1 MGMEHLILSILNRLS
16 PEDFLILAVIFIL
29 YIENKCDK
37 TFLIIMFL
45 VFLMDLPQGLL
56 AE

>member
-1 MGMEHLILSILNRLS
+1 MGMERLVLGLLNSLG

-29 YIENKCDK
+29 YVEKKCDK
-37 TFLIIMFL
+37 TFLIIMFM

-56 AE
+56 A

>member
-1 MGMEHLILSILNRLS
+1 MGVERLILSMLSRLS
-16 PEDFLILAVIFIL
+16 PEDFLILAVVFIL

-37 TFLIIMFL
+37 TFLVIMLL

-56 AE
+56 V